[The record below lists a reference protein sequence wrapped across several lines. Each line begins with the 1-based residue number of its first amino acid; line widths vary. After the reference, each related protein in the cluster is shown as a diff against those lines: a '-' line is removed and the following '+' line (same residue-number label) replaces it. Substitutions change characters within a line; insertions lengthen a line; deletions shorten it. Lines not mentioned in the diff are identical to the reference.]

1 MIPSLVNLSSSPPSG
16 WPIYSAPY
24 GIGAAFGGAG
34 PQHPPCGFSSGS
46 GVGTATGA
54 SAFPP
59 SAN

>member
-16 WPIYSAPY
+16 WPIYSAPN
-24 GIGAAFGGAG
+24 GIGAAFGAGA
-34 PQHPPCGFSSGS
+34 QHPPSGLSSGS